1 VSGASLHDI
10 EGEEEKG
17 EEIMAAP
24 VAENDE
30 Q

>member
-1 VSGASLHDI
+1 VRASLHDI

-17 EEIMAAP
+17 EEIVAAP
-24 VAENDE
+24 VDENDE